1 MTSLLEKIITIIAPN
16 YCISCGKQDNILCE
30 SCIISEHNLGF
41 PACALCAKPS
51 KDWRLCEA
59 CNRVSDLRCIWPAAL
74 YEGHFERVLHLLKFE
89 RSREAHMPLTTA
101 MLAMLP
107 YDDWIVV
114 PLPTAAKRVRQ
125 RGYDQAVLLGQAI
138 ARSRGLSARQVLE
151 RVQSTRQLGAN
162 RVQRHKQSAKMF
174 CIAPDVDVHGA
185 KILLV
190 DDVCTTGATL
200 TAAARLLRQ
209 AGAVQVDAVV
219 AAWRPPKS

>member
-1 MTSLLEKIITIIAPN
+1 
-16 YCISCGKQDNILCE
+16 
-30 SCIISEHNLGF
+30 
-41 PACALCAKPS
+41 
-51 KDWRLCEA
+51 
-59 CNRVSDLRCIWPAAL
+59 
-74 YEGHFERVLHLLKFE
+74 
-89 RSREAHMPLTTA
+89 MPLTTA